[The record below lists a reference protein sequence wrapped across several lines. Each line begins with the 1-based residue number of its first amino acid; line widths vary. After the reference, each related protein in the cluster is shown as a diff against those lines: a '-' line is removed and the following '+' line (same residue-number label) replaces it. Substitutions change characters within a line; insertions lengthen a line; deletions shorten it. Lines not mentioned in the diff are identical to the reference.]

1 MLELDKSN
9 FDKEIKSDKLVVVD
23 FWASWCGPCKAMS
36 PILEDLSKEMK
47 NVVFAKVNV
56 DENTDLPSKLGIMSI
71 PTFVVFKDGK
81 EVERIIG
88 SNSKVVMKAKIET
101 AIKK

>member
-88 SNSKVVMKAKIET
+88 SNSKVVMKAKI
-101 AIKK
+101 